1 MFKGS
6 DQNSQS
12 RVLEVG
18 SWEFSSETRGTNG
31 VEAENSWRGGGA
43 RVLPKVPAGLKS
55 EIPTMALGPRVE
67 LINSYTG
74 VPGGLGPGVEPLNS
88 YTGFPVGL
96 GPGVE
101 PLNSYTR
108 FLRSS
113 WRWARAIKF
122 LHQVSGRPLKFLGTF
137 HCGGVHP

>member
-1 MFKGS
+1 M
-6 DQNSQS
+6 
-12 RVLEVG
+12 E
-18 SWEFSSETRGTNG
+18 
-31 VEAENSWRGGGA
+31 
-43 RVLPKVPAGLKS
+43 PKVPAGLKS

-74 VPGGLGPGVEPLNS
+74 
-88 YTGFPVGL
+88 FPVGL

-101 PLNSYTR
+101 PLNSYTG

-122 LHQVSGRPLKFLGTF
+122 LHQVSEVQLAQG
-137 HCGGVHP
+137 